1 MHLTGKV
8 NCLLLCVVPPTRSK
22 LVDVSCPQ
30 DPLVEDHPLGTLP
43 IKVHV
48 HVIWYMCVCESVE
61 YPCLCGFHS
70 VLFLF

>member
-48 HVIWYMCVCESVE
+48 IWYM
-61 YPCLCGFHS
+61 
-70 VLFLF
+70 